1 MASYLDVLRNIQEI
15 VRSNI
20 SNDVN
25 RNIKDAKYRTY
36 IGIAIVVVVLLVS
49 PIIIFLVKNATNTIQ
64 VNVIWS
70 CFLVEV
76 FFRNIS
82 IFSAQIYAC
91 NLSEKAKELKR
102 EKRKSDMLLFQML
115 PPSVATQLKQTQKV
129 PAEYYEEVTIYFSD
143 IVGFTEIA
151 AECTPLEV
159 SSEAWALYSSRI
171 FFLSNADVAVH
182 MACVKGQIFRVHHGH
197 QHSIVWVDHGDSESF
212 SLASNL
218 LYRSISKIH
227 NISMTKR
234 NGNL

>member
-1 MASYLDVLRNIQEI
+1 MASYLDLLRNIQEI

-25 RNIKDAKYRTY
+25 MNIKDAKYRTY

-64 VNVIWS
+64 VNS
-70 CFLVEV
+70 SQL
-76 FFRNIS
+76 FRKIRLKWNS
-82 IFSAQIYAC
+82 LRSVLEQIYAC

-159 SSEAWALYSSRI
+159 
-171 FFLSNADVAVH
+171 
-182 MACVKGQIFRVHHGH
+182 
-197 QHSIVWVDHGDSESF
+197 
-212 SLASNL
+212 
-218 LYRSISKIH
+218 IH
-227 NISMTKR
+227 
-234 NGNL
+234 